1 MGMNSAPNPSPTIAT
16 RTLRSVAM
24 GAAPRRCVGDQNCSQ
39 DTAAP
44 GPGQRGANE
53 ESPPRVG
60 GLSCPHLLVPTQSV
74 GTRSLTDHRRR
85 PAFFPL
91 PNFGAWPLAC
101 PLATG
106 GGVSAA
112 GAGTGVTGNRR
123 VADAQYRCG
132 ISPTPMI
139 TNWLSQ
145 NHRHPTASRLSNP

>member
-60 GLSCPHLLVPTQSV
+60 GLSCPHLLVPTLCV
-74 GTRSLTDHRRR
+74 GTSAGDALRPLSRSTAERCPRRSHAER
-85 PAFFPL
+85 GNEELDRSPPPAGL
-91 PNFGAWPLAC
+91 LPLAA
-101 PLATG
+101 L
-106 GGVSAA
+106 
-112 GAGTGVTGNRR
+112 
-123 VADAQYRCG
+123 
-132 ISPTPMI
+132 
-139 TNWLSQ
+139 
-145 NHRHPTASRLSNP
+145 